1 VVDRAAAAPIP
12 ADNRHVE
19 RLKAC
24 GVAKVAA
31 KTAWTDVARLTQRG
45 IAAVNFGPGEVA
57 LAHRADESVSVA
69 ALDTGWSIL
78 EQFLTS

>member
-1 VVDRAAAAPIP
+1 
-12 ADNRHVE
+12 
-19 RLKAC
+19 
-24 GVAKVAA
+24 
-31 KTAWTDVARLTQRG
+31 
-45 IAAVNFGPGEVA
+45 VNFGPGEVA